1 MAGHN
6 KFGFALANGIVG
18 ACSGEHRLWRSKVSH
33 TTLLHHL
40 LLLFQS
46 KHFPLMVTNYDINED
61 GVDELVTGW
70 TSGKVDI
77 RNPDTGQILF
87 KDSFSSPVAGIAKV
101 CSIYT
106 VHVGASSCYSA
117 TVYFQ
122 LVSVYMHTHSM

>member
-101 CSIYT
+101 CSICT
-106 VHVGASSCYSA
+106 N
-117 TVYFQ
+117 T
-122 LVSVYMHTHSM
+122 LYM